1 MYFYLFYLCTISFT
15 SNGGVLSTLIVS
27 NEVGKLKY
35 AVGSEIISFMKLTP
49 DKAKTQEFT
58 DTMQ

>member
-1 MYFYLFYLCTISFT
+1 MHETALYPPPPPLFKI
-15 SNGGVLSTLIVS
+15 GI
-27 NEVGKLKY
+27 
-35 AVGSEIISFMKLTP
+35 VGSEIIYFMKLTP